1 MQMKHGDVRGE
12 TWQFHNRKWQKQL
25 FEEDDLPTVTCMPK
39 TQALVPSISPLMSS
53 LRIPNS
59 DLSFSNQSFGRA
71 LVIMSASRSS
81 NLQNS
86 KMRNSCWTSSL
97 MK

>member
-1 MQMKHGDVRGE
+1 MKRGDVRGE

-39 TQALVPSISPLMSS
+39 TQALVPSISPLMSR

-59 DLSFSNQSFGRA
+59 DLSSSNRCFERA
-71 LVIMSASRSS
+71 LVKMS
-81 NLQNS
+81 
-86 KMRNSCWTSSL
+86 TS
-97 MK
+97 